1 MLPDE
6 NKSKDKKNCVLNIK
20 NSYQGGKNGLTVT
33 LYVKFV
39 LLDYLRFTLLCRKTN
54 ECVLELQIQYCKHNT
69 NVINTNSKLSNVFK

>member
-20 NSYQGGKNGLTVT
+20 NSYQGGKHGHNYFSIINTVVTVT

-39 LLDYLRFTLLCRKTN
+39 LLDYLRFTLL
-54 ECVLELQIQYCKHNT
+54 
-69 NVINTNSKLSNVFK
+69 